1 MRMNGEVSER
11 EEKIFDHRFTHILK
25 VMLCMDEKMRR
36 ELNNNVE
43 HAQANAA

>member
-11 EEKIFDHRFTHILK
+11 EEKYLTIGLLTYTQGHERK
-25 VMLCMDEKMRR
+25 KMRR

-43 HAQANAA
+43 YAQANAA